1 MHELFISKSAK
12 ELPLL
17 TSYCQKNGISIITE
31 SLISFERVAAEIS
44 THLDIVFFTSPR
56 SVDFFLDQVSTSFT
70 CNDFACMGKGTE
82 KALIN
87 RGYLS
92 SFTGEYSSIPEKVF
106 IPFKSW
112 AGSRLITVPHSSQS
126 LFSISKYLPS
136 DQLNFIEVYK
146 TISIKK
152 SIPECSKYIFTSPS
166 NVDSYL
172 LLNTIPQNTKVYAW
186 GASTKERL
194 LKKGILVNETL
205 TIGQEAELM
214 RMLNLY

>member
-1 MHELFISKSAK
+1 MHEIFISKSAK

-31 SLISFERVAAEIS
+31 SLISFERVAVEIP
-44 THLDIVFFTSPR
+44 TRLDIVFFTSPR
-56 SVDFFLDQVSTSFT
+56 SVDFFLDQVSTSFI

-87 RGYLS
+87 RGHQS
-92 SFTGEYSSIPEKVF
+92 SFTGEYSSFPEKVF

-126 LFSISKYLPS
+126 LFSISKYFPM
-136 DQLNFIEVYK
+136 DQLNFIEIYK
-146 TISIKK
+146 TISNKK

-194 LKKGILVNETL
+194 LDKGILVNETL

>member
-17 TSYCQKNGISIITE
+17 TSYCQKNGISLITE
-31 SLISFERVAAEIS
+31 SLISFERVAAEIP

-70 CNDFACMGKGTE
+70 CKDFACMGKGTE

-87 RGYLS
+87 RGYKS
-92 SFTGEYSSIPEKVF
+92 SFTGEYSSFPEKVF
-106 IPFKSW
+106 ISFKSW
-112 AGSRLITVPHSSQS
+112 ATDRLITVPHSSRS
-126 LFSISKYLPS
+126 LFSISKHFS
-136 DQLNFIEVYK
+136 EHQLIFIEVYK
-146 TISIKK
+146 TIYNKK

-166 NVDSYL
+166 NVDSFL
-172 LLNTIPQNTKVYAW
+172 FLNFIPKNSRVYAW
-186 GASTKERL
+186 GSSTKEHL
-194 LKKGILVNETL
+194 LEKGILVNETL
-205 TIGQEAELM
+205 AFGHEAELI

>member
-1 MHELFISKSAK
+1 MHQLFISKSAT

-17 TSYCQKNGISIITE
+17 DAFCQKNNISLIAE
-31 SLISFERVAAEIS
+31 SLISFERVVAEIP
-44 THLDIVFFTSPR
+44 TRLDIVFFTSPR

-87 RGYLS
+87 RGHQS
-92 SFTGEYSSIPEKVF
+92 SFTGEYSSFPEKVF

-112 AGSRLITVPHSSQS
+112 AGSRLITVPRSSQS
-126 LFSISKYLPS
+126 LFSISKYFS
-136 DQLNFIEVYK
+136 TQQLIFIEVYK
-146 TISIKK
+146 TNFIKK
-152 SIPECSKYIFTSPS
+152 NISECSIYIFTSPS

-172 LLNTIPQNTKVYAW
+172 LLNTFPQNTKVYAW
-186 GASTKERL
+186 GASTKARL
-194 LKKGILVNETL
+194 LEKGILVNETL
-205 TIGQEAELM
+205 TFGQESQLI